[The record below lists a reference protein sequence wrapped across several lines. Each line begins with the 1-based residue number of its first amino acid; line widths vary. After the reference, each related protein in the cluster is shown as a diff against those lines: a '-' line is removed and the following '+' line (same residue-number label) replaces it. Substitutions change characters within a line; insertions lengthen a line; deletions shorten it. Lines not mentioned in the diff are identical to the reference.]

1 MFELSRNSITLFG
14 FSIHYYG
21 ILMALGALLGVLLA
35 MKREKKLGF
44 PKDTVLDIAIICIP
58 SAIICARLYYVIFE
72 WDMYRGN
79 ILSIFDL
86 RSGGLAIYGGIIG
99 GLVSGYFVARHK
111 KLSFLALADMAAP
124 SIALG
129 QAIGRWG
136 NFFNQEAYGA
146 AIENPAHMFFPMG
159 VFIQR
164 DGLWHYATFFYESVW
179 CFIIVAVLLFC
190 SRKRLL
196 RRDGDCLMWYGFL
209 YALERTAVE
218 GLRTDSLYLGPMR
231 VSQIL
236 SLAVILTV
244 AIIFAARKGAPVWL
258 RAAAPAVCLAV
269 VIFIGFS
276 VIDSISWTAL
286 ALYAAALVLT
296 GAMYVKATN

>member
-111 KLSFLALADMAAP
+111 RLSFLALADMAAP

-146 AIENPAHMFFPMG
+146 AIENTAHMFFPMG

-196 RRDGDCLMWYGFL
+196 RRDGDCLIWYGFL
-209 YALERTAVE
+209 YALERAAVE

-236 SLAVILTV
+236 SLAIILTV
-244 AIIFAARKGAPVWL
+244 AVIFAARKGAPVWL
-258 RAAAPAVCLAV
+258 RAAAPVVCLAV
-269 VIFIGFS
+269 VIFIGFG
-276 VIDSISWTAL
+276 VIDSISWMAL

-296 GAMYVKATN
+296 GAMYVKATD